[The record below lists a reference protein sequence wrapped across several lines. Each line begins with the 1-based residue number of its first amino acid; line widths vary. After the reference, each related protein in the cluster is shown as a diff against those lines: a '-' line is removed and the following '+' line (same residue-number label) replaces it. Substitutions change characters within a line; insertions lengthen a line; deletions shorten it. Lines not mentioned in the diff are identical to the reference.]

1 MRRSGALVLS
11 LRRQRRGEILQ
22 RRIYQHPTVDQ
33 AFRAKA
39 SFACLSLLRV
49 MHEAI
54 RCYEGDLEAFVI
66 YVSVAC
72 ASTGGAMRAPHFLAQ
87 PLDSPPLPD
96 TFHRPVSRRAIAA
109 STGLPRETVRRKIA
123 QLVERGLLVEEGRGV
138 RTRSG
143 VLEERLNVEFCG
155 ALIREIER
163 GAFELA
169 RVDRAYED
177 KISFRDQTAR
187 RPARS
192 ATRQ

>member
-1 MRRSGALVLS
+1 M
-11 LRRQRRGEILQ
+11 Q
-22 RRIYQHPTVDQ
+22 RRIYQHPSVDQ

-72 ASTGGAMRAPHFLAQ
+72 ASTGGAMRTPQFLAQ

-96 TFHRPVSRRAIAA
+96 SYHRPVSRRAIAA

-123 QLVERGLLVEEGRGV
+123 QLVERGLLVQESRGV
-138 RTRSG
+138 RTRSSI
-143 VLEERLNVEFCG
+143 LEERLNVEFTW

-163 GAFELA
+163 GAADLA
-169 RVDRAYED
+169 RVERAFEDRA
-177 KISFRDQTAR
+177 SFRDQTAR
-187 RPARS
+187 RPSRS